1 MLKSSATVTLND
13 FVAGLVFSRQMH
25 TLSSR
30 VLLLDNRL
38 RVVEGHIV
46 AQHKQ
51 QQQQQQQKPL
61 S

>member
-1 MLKSSATVTLND
+1 
-13 FVAGLVFSRQMH
+13 MH

-51 QQQQQQQKPL
+51 QQQQQQQQQDEKEDGWRHTE
-61 S
+61 